1 MLSKAFVIYIF
12 FYLIS
17 IILKTN
23 IVVPIIN
30 QLIIRL
36 LNTLKKSIII
46 LFLLPLK
53 LIAQDTTG
61 LWTGFLQTSG
71 INLPYEI
78 VISKNEEELTGYSL
92 TVFTIKDVENI
103 GVKSIIFKNKNGNI
117 IVEDKQL
124 VYSNYTTSPKR
135 VKQYSYLV
143 LKVEDSVMTLSGTF
157 RTRSMES
164 RSYTGTIQLQKRNI
178 STPSKLISKLDEIN
192 LLNSLSF
199 IQPKIKQKEEVF
211 VVPVAPDKL
220 KIPSSKEN
228 QKEIVSAS
236 VNKEP
241 PPTTLQQKSKEKD
254 ITIISP
260 PVIVKNLPTTSQPK
274 LIDVVISPSLPLKKP
289 QPSSAA
295 KEKEKP
301 AVIVSKPITDKK
313 VQVVSAPKPK
323 IVVAAPQPVKR
334 MPEIVSNIGGAEL
347 ATRKIETIRSV
358 FIKSDSLLL
367 SLYDNGVVDGDTVS
381 VLLNGKVILSKQG
394 LSTNAIKKTIYFT
407 PDLGDSLQLIMY
419 AENLGKIPP
428 NTGLLILQDGDDRYE
443 IRFAGDLQKNSA
455 IILKRKHKTPL

>member
-1 MLSKAFVIYIF
+1 LLPKAFVIYIF

-220 KIPSSKEN
+220 KIPSSKGN
-228 QKEIVSAS
+228 FATCNCKKLTGYFSA
-236 VNKEP
+236 
-241 PPTTLQQKSKEKD
+241 
-254 ITIISP
+254 
-260 PVIVKNLPTTSQPK
+260 
-274 LIDVVISPSLPLKKP
+274 
-289 QPSSAA
+289 
-295 KEKEKP
+295 
-301 AVIVSKPITDKK
+301 
-313 VQVVSAPKPK
+313 
-323 IVVAAPQPVKR
+323 
-334 MPEIVSNIGGAEL
+334 
-347 ATRKIETIRSV
+347 
-358 FIKSDSLLL
+358 
-367 SLYDNGVVDGDTVS
+367 
-381 VLLNGKVILSKQG
+381 
-394 LSTNAIKKTIYFT
+394 
-407 PDLGDSLQLIMY
+407 
-419 AENLGKIPP
+419 
-428 NTGLLILQDGDDRYE
+428 
-443 IRFAGDLQKNSA
+443 
-455 IILKRKHKTPL
+455 